1 MHFDVSMYD
10 SGGVLLKNTKA
21 HMMSLGSICDMVSCE
36 ISDFCMDHIKKLK
49 SIKSNFLAPS
59 KKLISLRSWSISK
72 IEKIIMSGLY
82 DFCNHMYLRQ
92 NFRTIDCLKRISS
105 LCYSSKNMRAAWGRN
120 FLTPVFCG
128 LYCDD
133 VLNKDFYKQ
142 MTTNNCYVYLSI
154 FSKWNGSNFCLRD
167 NSGSC
172 PSKLFSSYGSLFYKK
187 VYENMPHSCGHISG
201 NFISSLECGK
211 DISSFFD
218 DIDFCGKKKFFK
230 MFWMIVFCRVAE
242 YTKCLK
248 YSNDEYVFDFI
259 DFAKKEWSNESC
271 LKKKLKD
278 FSIRYPGV
286 KVSKFK
292 WLSVCNM
299 YDMVNYKYREIKINK
314 SSNFSLKFSL
324 EESLPDIPF

>member
-1 MHFDVSMYD
+1 
-10 SGGVLLKNTKA
+10 
-21 HMMSLGSICDMVSCE
+21 
-36 ISDFCMDHIKKLK
+36 
-49 SIKSNFLAPS
+49 
-59 KKLISLRSWSISK
+59 
-72 IEKIIMSGLY
+72 
-82 DFCNHMYLRQ
+82 
-92 NFRTIDCLKRISS
+92 
-105 LCYSSKNMRAAWGRN
+105 
-120 FLTPVFCG
+120 
-128 LYCDD
+128 
-133 VLNKDFYKQ
+133 
-142 MTTNNCYVYLSI
+142 
-154 FSKWNGSNFCLRD
+154 
-167 NSGSC
+167 
-172 PSKLFSSYGSLFYKK
+172 
-187 VYENMPHSCGHISG
+187 
-201 NFISSLECGK
+201 
-211 DISSFFD
+211 
-218 DIDFCGKKKFFK
+218 

-314 SSNFSLKFSL
+314 SSNFSLEFSL